1 MTLPVVRLKGTPYDQ
16 GLKHGRELRERIHH
30 NVEVYLKRIETEG
43 QLPREETFSRARK
56 YLDAISRQNA
66 DYHSEMRGI
75 SEGSGADLDGITLL
89 TIRYEI
95 LYNQFRVLAPTQGCT
110 SFALL
115 PGKTAEGNLT
125 LAQNWD
131 WIPQVK
137 GAMLHYID
145 PDGLEV
151 LCFTEAGIPGG
162 KIGFNSDGIA
172 LLVNG
177 MVSTD
182 DDWSTLRKP
191 YHVRCYE
198 ILRSRD
204 IGSAVNVVKGRERS
218 CSANFMIAQAPDK
231 VINVEATPTR
241 THESM
246 CKGGVLTHTNHF
258 VDPDEIGAIEPHLED
273 HHFSYTRYDRI
284 NELLRTG
291 EPLAVDQ
298 IKAALRDHVNRPYS
312 ICKHVDESK
321 TPEKHYAT
329 VVSVIL
335 GLHTG
340 TMEMSDG
347 PPCENRYRK
356 IKLKGYGPKMDER
369 GPVGSK

>member
-16 GLKHGRELRERIHH
+16 GLEHGRELRDRIHH
-30 NVEVYLKRIETEG
+30 NVKVYLHRIETEG

-66 DYHSEMRGI
+66 GYHSEMRGI
-75 SEGSGADLDGITLL
+75 SEGSGVDLDGIALL

-115 PGKTAEGNLT
+115 PESTTEKHLT

-137 GAMLHYID
+137 GAVLHSID

-162 KIGFNSDGIA
+162 KIGFNSDGVA

-177 MVSTD
+177 MVSTE

-204 IGSAVNVVKGRERS
+204 IASAVNVVKGRERS
-218 CSANFMIAQAPDK
+218 CSANYMIAQAPDK
-231 VINVEATPTR
+231 VINVEAAPTK
-241 THESM
+241 THEST
-246 CKGGVLTHTNHF
+246 CKGGVLAHTNHF
-258 VDPDEIGAIEPHLED
+258 VDPENIGVTEPNLED
-273 HHFSYTRYDRI
+273 HHYSFTRYDRI
-284 NELLRTG
+284 NELLHTGRTMT
-291 EPLAVDQ
+291 ADKVRS
-298 IKAALRDHVNRPYS
+298 ALCDHVNRPYS
-312 ICKHVDESK
+312 ICKHPDEGKS
-321 TPEKHYAT
+321 PDKHYAT
-329 VVSVIL
+329 VASVIMD
-335 GLHTG
+335 LHAG
-340 TMEMSDG
+340 AMEISDG
-347 PPCENRYRK
+347 NPCENRYQK
-356 IKLKGYGPKMDER
+356 VKLKGYNPNMSGRAQADTQ
-369 GPVGSK
+369 

>member
-1 MTLPVVRLKGTPYDQ
+1 MTLPVLHLNGDPYDQ
-16 GLKHGRELRERIHH
+16 GLKHGRELRDRIHH
-30 NVEVYLKRIETEG
+30 NVKVYLNRIETEG
-43 QLPREETFSRARK
+43 QLPREEAFSRARK

-75 SEGSGADLDGITLL
+75 SEGSGIDLDGIALL

-110 SFALL
+110 SFTLL
-115 PGKTAEGNLT
+115 PESTTEKHLM

-137 GAMLHYID
+137 CAVLHCID
-145 PDGLEV
+145 PTGIEV

-162 KIGFNSDGIA
+162 KIGFNSDGVA

-177 MVSTD
+177 MVSTE

-198 ILRSRD
+198 VLRSKD
-204 IGSAVNVVKGRERS
+204 IVSAVNVVKGRERS
-218 CSANFMIAQAPDK
+218 CSANYMIAQAPDK
-231 VINVEATPTR
+231 VINVEAMPAK

-246 CKGGVLTHTNHF
+246 CKGGILTHTNHF
-258 VDPDEIGAIEPHLED
+258 VDPEEIGAIEPHLED
-273 HHFSYTRYDRI
+273 HRFSFTRYDRI

-291 EPLAVDQ
+291 RPMTVDQ
-298 IKAALRDHVNRPYS
+298 IKVALRDHVNRPYS
-312 ICKHVDESK
+312 ICKHPDESK
-321 TPEKHYAT
+321 IPEKRYAT
-329 VVSVIL
+329 VVSIVMD
-335 GLHTG
+335 LHAG
-340 TMEMSDG
+340 TMEISDG
-347 PPCENRYRK
+347 PPCENRYRRL
-356 IKLKGYGPKMDER
+356 KLKGYNPKEGER
-369 GPVGSK
+369 DPAI